1 MNYCFR
7 IFKNIFLSL
16 FIFLSFVFYGGCE
29 NGTIGNGLLT
39 LNCNSILLTAIELIV
54 VFYEQMLVEL
64 HTFYIVTI
72 REDTHKKVI
81 SVVVGPLR
89 SGSPPI
95 SISDDFPYHV
105 ADSHVKMQYLIT
117 LSY

>member
-29 NGTIGNGLLT
+29 NGAIGNGLLT

-64 HTFYIVTI
+64 HSFYIQPVSYKRYFWCNNCVLLLVYAINLSLNTDLVDPYG
-72 REDTHKKVI
+72 ENTF
-81 SVVVGPLR
+81 SVKPPL
-89 SGSPPI
+89 
-95 SISDDFPYHV
+95 
-105 ADSHVKMQYLIT
+105 Q
-117 LSY
+117 